1 AYLRET
7 VSMGGDLLCIYKYS
21 CALLLACF
29 SPRAVAVEKA
39 ARRTRLQQRRR
50 RLVAGAA
57 AGAAAVVAA
66 ARPNPAMPRHA
77 SRFRKARRLRSSRA
91 SSFAA
96 RRPIP
101 KGSPQ

>member
-1 AYLRET
+1 
-7 VSMGGDLLCIYKYS
+7 MGGDLLCVYKYS

-29 SPRAVAVEKA
+29 SPRAVAVEEA

-50 RLVAGAA
+50 RLVVVAVAV
-57 AGAAAVVAA
+57 AVVAVVA
-66 ARPNPAMPRHA
+66 VARPNPAMPRRA

-101 KGSPQ
+101 KASPQYA